1 MSRQKPTQ
9 VLLKEATI
17 HFYCLFDESGFSDIC
32 KIMELKEL
40 NWFCEH
46 TKNVRSSQPCTS
58 MKFCTEFSKAQ
69 ILLCEYRRSL
79 FCNAINDFMLFLFL
93 SWFISFRTKVRMSII
108 TFPFSIFFALHLEW
122 SPNLSTDKESN
133 SVCIFANLCS
143 TLFSL
148 WFKFSS
154 ASFYFQL
161 KCTKKRGW
169 KLIGKNLN
177 VDRQFFKGVIRIFW
191 FYSV

>member
-40 NWFCEH
+40 NWLCQH

-58 MKFCTEFSKAQ
+58 MNFCIEFSKAQ

-79 FCNAINDFMLFLFL
+79 FCNAINDFMLILFL
-93 SWFISFRTKVRMSII
+93 SWFISFRTNVRMSII
-108 TFPFSIFFALHLEW
+108 TFPFSI
-122 SPNLSTDKESN
+122 
-133 SVCIFANLCS
+133 CIFAIFIFASLCS

-154 ASFYFQL
+154 ASFYFQS
-161 KCTKKRGW
+161 KCTKKRRQ

-177 VDRQFFKGVIRIFW
+177 VDRQFFKDVIRIFW
-191 FYSV
+191 LYCLT